1 MNWIFNFIAKKPN
14 SINVISSVLAIVM
27 GLIFGLILMFIV
39 NPSNALLGF
48 WTILSG
54 PLSDMRNMGFLI
66 FYSTPIILTGL
77 SVAFAFRT
85 GLFNIGATGQ
95 LTVGAFFGLYV
106 GVNWTFLG
114 PFHWLVAI
122 LAAALGGAIWGG
134 ITGMLKAYRNVN
146 EVVSSIM
153 LNYVALYMVN
163 LLILSTIYGGRSE
176 AMRPASSA
184 QLPVLFLDNLFPRS
198 PINIGIF
205 IALFVAAILHIIL
218 NYTTFGYELKS
229 VGLSRSAAKYAGI
242 KEKRSI
248 VTSFLIAG
256 AIAGIAGGIMY
267 LVGDRT
273 FRINEQLLEQGF
285 TGIAIALL
293 GLSSPIGVVLAGLF
307 YGSILRGGDAAQR
320 IFREEII
327 DIIIAVIIYF
337 SALSLF
343 TKQVISNMVRKR
355 TKKEVEIAEKEGD
368 VG

>member
-1 MNWIFNFIAKKPN
+1 MNWILNFIAKKPN
-14 SINVISSVLAIVM
+14 SINVISSIVAIIM

-39 NPSNALLGF
+39 NPGNALLGF

-54 PLSDMRNMGFLI
+54 PFASTRDMGFMI

-106 GVNWTFLG
+106 GVHWTFLG

-122 LAAALGGAIWGG
+122 LAAAVGGGIWGG
-134 ITGMLKAYRNVN
+134 ITGALKAYRNVN

-153 LNYVALYMVN
+153 LNYVSMYMVN
-163 LLILSTIYGGRSE
+163 LLILNTIYGGRSE
-176 AMRPASSA
+176 ALRPASTA
-184 QLPVLFLDNLFPRS
+184 RLPVLFLDNIFPRS

-205 IALFVAAILHIIL
+205 IALIVAAILHIIL

-229 VGLSRSAAKYAGI
+229 VGLSRDAAKYAGI

-248 VTSFLIAG
+248 VMSFLIAG
-256 AIAGIAGGIMY
+256 AIAGIAGGVMY

-293 GLSSPIGVVLAGLF
+293 GLSSPIGVVLAGIF

-343 TKQVISNMVRKR
+343 TKQVISGYVRKK
-355 TKKEVEIAEKEGD
+355 TKKDVDFAQKEGD

>member
-1 MNWIFNFIAKKPN
+1 MNKIWKFIADKPN
-14 SINVISSVLAIVM
+14 SINVLSSVGAVVM
-27 GLIFGLILMFIV
+27 GLLFGFILMLMV
-39 NPSNALLGF
+39 SPSNALSGF
-48 WTILSG
+48 FTILLG
-54 PLSDMRNMGFLI
+54 PFRSMNNIGFLLH
-66 FYSTPIILTGL
+66 YAAPIILTGL

-106 GVNWTFLG
+106 GVNWGFLG
-114 PFHWLVAI
+114 PLHWVVAL

-134 ITGMLKAYRNVN
+134 ITGLLKAYRNVN

-153 LNYVALYMVN
+153 LNYVSLYLVN
-163 LLILSTIYGGRSE
+163 LLILTFIYGGRSE
-176 AMRPASSA
+176 AMRPVASA
-184 QLPVLFLDNLFPRS
+184 RIPTLFMDNLFPGS
-198 PINIGIF
+198 PANIGIF
-205 IALFVAAILHIIL
+205 IALIIAAILHIVL

-229 VGLSRSAAKYAGI
+229 VGLSRPAAKYAGI

-248 VTSFLIAG
+248 VFSFVIAG
-256 AIAGIAGGIMY
+256 AIAGIAGGLMY
-267 LVGDRT
+267 LVGDRS

-307 YGSILRGGDAAQR
+307 YGSIVRGGGIAQR
-320 IFREEII
+320 FVREEII

-343 TKQVISNMVRKR
+343 AKKFIGNFVKKKTKQDVQLP
-355 TKKEVEIAEKEGD
+355 EKEGD
-368 VG
+368 V